1 MGLVLCPKTIIPEV
15 HPHPLQPSATL
26 IFSVDCG
33 LGIGCQVDF
42 ARCDTGIQLSQPVTP
57 VTKTLQYRIQI
68 GHEEKV
74 DAGIGRK
81 RLIEPQMTSLP
92 TVVSF
97 LQQLQSLQ
105 VSVEHICARWEV
117 VHSVHDQI
125 NIIESSARLS

>member
-1 MGLVLCPKTIIPEV
+1 M
-15 HPHPLQPSATL
+15 
-26 IFSVDCG
+26 
-33 LGIGCQVDF
+33 GIGCQVDF

-68 GHEEKV
+68 SHEEKV

>member
-1 MGLVLCPKTIIPEV
+1 M
-15 HPHPLQPSATL
+15 
-26 IFSVDCG
+26 
-33 LGIGCQVDF
+33 GIGCQVDF

-68 GHEEKV
+68 SHEEKV

-97 LQQLQSLQ
+97 FQQLQSLQ
-105 VSVEHICARWEV
+105 VRGNVRLSVQEHICARWEV
-117 VHSVHDQI
+117 VYSVHDQI